1 MAWERKKCVFPKM
14 GTKTHQLGK
23 YKRSSKEKQ
32 KQIEKDKAKRLKEWR
47 SWLWVDQE
55 RLIILFG

>member
-1 MAWERKKCVFPKM
+1 MVWERKKCVFPKM

-23 YKRSSKEKQ
+23 HKRSFKEKQ

-47 SWLWVDQE
+47 SW
-55 RLIILFG
+55 